1 MRVRAMGTTQSERYG
16 NGMEGAWKSMEEY
29 GMSME
34 EYGRSGG
41 RHNVSVIYT
50 GVVYI
55 RTCGECRRLS
65 GECGGRGF
73 FLGGAD

>member
-1 MRVRAMGTTQSERYG
+1 MRVRAMGTTQSEQYG

-41 RHNVSVIYT
+41 RHNVGVIYNVSVIRECYIYGRSIYT
-50 GVVYI
+50 DVWGV
-55 RTCGECRRLS
+55 
-65 GECGGRGF
+65 
-73 FLGGAD
+73 